1 MRVYVP
7 ATLGTL
13 ADFVDA
19 GEVPAGEDRF
29 VAADE
34 SEEAEYDALATAA
47 DASAELLGGRGRRV
61 VVVAEVSDPDAAF
74 PTSRVS
80 SVHVDTDDV
89 DARAADLPDLG
100 WYAVQE
106 IPDLLAAGG

>member
-13 ADFVDA
+13 AAFVET
-19 GEVPAGEDRF
+19 GQVPAGEERF
-29 VAADE
+29 VAVDE

-47 DASAELLGGRGRRV
+47 DAAAELLGTRGRRV

-74 PTSRVS
+74 PMTLVA
-80 SVHVDTDDV
+80 SVHVDTDDI
-89 DARAADLPDLG
+89 DPLIADLPELG

-106 IPDLLAAGG
+106 IPDLLG

>member
-1 MRVYVP
+1 MRIYVP
-7 ATLGTL
+7 ATLVTL
-13 ADFVDA
+13 AHFVDA

-47 DASAELLGGRGRRV
+47 DAAAELLAGRGRRV
-61 VVVAEVSDPDAAF
+61 VVVAEVSDPDAAV
-74 PTSRVS
+74 PMRLVA
-80 SVHVDTDDV
+80 SVHADTDVV
-89 DARAADLPDLG
+89 DPGAADLPDLG

-106 IPDLLAAGG
+106 IPDLLA